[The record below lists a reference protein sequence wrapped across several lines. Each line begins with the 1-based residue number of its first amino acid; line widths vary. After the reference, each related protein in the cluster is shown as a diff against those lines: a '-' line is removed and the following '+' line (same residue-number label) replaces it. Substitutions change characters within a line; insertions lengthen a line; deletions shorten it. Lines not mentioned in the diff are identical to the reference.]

1 MKNYM
6 PGFIIS
12 LIFFII
18 LAIVDS
24 HVYSNVMSLNVLVHL
39 LVLHVIF
46 YKHLVTDKKRLPYL
60 IFIFIFII
68 SVFFSLPKL
77 THAQAKE
84 KGLDNHKI
92 NIVETSTILLVDDW
106 NPFASDGAYFF
117 KGYNSKSEEI
127 SIIVIPNTGEV
138 IVKNQ

>member
-24 HVYSNVMSLNVLVHL
+24 QVYSNVMSLNVLVHL

-77 THAQAKE
+77 THTQAKE
-84 KGLDNHKI
+84 KVLDNHKI
-92 NIVETSTILLVDDW
+92 NIVETSTIPLEDNW
-106 NPFASDGAYFF
+106 NPFASRRAYLFN
-117 KGYNSKSEEI
+117 GYNSKSEEI
-127 SIIVIPNTGEV
+127 SIMVSPNTGKV
-138 IVKNQ
+138 IVIDQ

>member
-6 PGFIIS
+6 PGSIIS

-18 LAIVDS
+18 LALVDS
-24 HVYSNVMSLNVLVHL
+24 QVYSNVMSLNVLIHL

-77 THAQAKE
+77 THTQAKE
-84 KGLDNHKI
+84 KVLDNHKI